1 MPRTEAEQQV
11 RRLSQMSYDMRRHFG
26 NVTQEMIAFRGFV
39 ADILAKLDFGVAAL
53 GVDVAELPD
62 EPSQFASVST
72 LCLLYLLGIVGVFLC
87 FVVVSW
93 ANDTVR
99 GS

>member
-1 MPRTEAEQQV
+1 
-11 RRLSQMSYDMRRHFG
+11 MSYDMRRHFG

-39 ADILAKLDFGVAAL
+39 ADVLAKLDF

-99 GS
+99 DS

>member
-1 MPRTEAEQQV
+1 MSRTEAEQQV

-39 ADILAKLDFGVAAL
+39 ADVLAKLDF

-99 GS
+99 DS